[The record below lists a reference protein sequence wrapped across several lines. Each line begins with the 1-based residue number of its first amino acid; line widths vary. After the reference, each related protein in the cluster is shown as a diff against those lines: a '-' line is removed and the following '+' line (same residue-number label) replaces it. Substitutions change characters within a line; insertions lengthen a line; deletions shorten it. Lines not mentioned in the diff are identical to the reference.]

1 MNRLLALCFALIA
14 TTSLIDD
21 AVAQAKIE
29 LKLSAEQKVAFCRV
43 SPQSYK
49 IDYPDFYVLETEVT
63 NAQYKAYL
71 DATGQTKDDTEVLRI
86 IEHRTSQRDARRGD
100 RRVIVFSTGDIPYA
114 IADASTIWRDG
125 NFPSGLGEHPVA
137 LITLPDAIAF
147 AQWLAKS
154 HANVGRIRLPTWN
167 EWMIAAYGKTRNYP
181 WGNDWDSNLTH
192 TSHGKLQKRTEP
204 VRSRPKGRS
213 PEGVFGLIGNVAEY
227 IHGGDLTNDSYH
239 NLGSRSM
246 GGGFNDGRASR
257 IGRLWPRTDYWGY
270 SHHTTQREDHLG
282 FRLVI
287 DLSDKADALLKRPPV
302 FEQKNRAWMI
312 DSDVELLR
320 QLKAKP

>member
-1 MNRLLALCFALIA
+1 MNRVLALCFALIA

-114 IADASTIWRDG
+114 I
-125 NFPSGLGEHPVA
+125 
-137 LITLPDAIAF
+137 
-147 AQWLAKS
+147 
-154 HANVGRIRLPTWN
+154 
-167 EWMIAAYGKTRNYP
+167 
-181 WGNDWDSNLTH
+181 
-192 TSHGKLQKRTEP
+192 
-204 VRSRPKGRS
+204 VR
-213 PEGVFGLIGNVAEY
+213 
-227 IHGGDLTNDSYH
+227 
-239 NLGSRSM
+239 
-246 GGGFNDGRASR
+246 
-257 IGRLWPRTDYWGY
+257 
-270 SHHTTQREDHLG
+270 
-282 FRLVI
+282 
-287 DLSDKADALLKRPPV
+287 
-302 FEQKNRAWMI
+302 
-312 DSDVELLR
+312 
-320 QLKAKP
+320 